1 MSEELQV
8 FNDPYNFQARV
19 PFDHGVNLVKL
30 VRAGDPPPGEIMIL
44 AGAIV
49 GEIGALRRSGFS
61 FTQSDAESAAV
72 EAMTIDGAMES
83 IEQVIMVKDATDPT
97 FDPTPYLPILLKIAL
112 WFLERWAN
120 K

>member
-44 AGAIV
+44 SGAIV

-61 FTQSDAESAAV
+61 FTQSDADNAAIN
-72 EAMTIDGAMES
+72 AMTIEGSLES
-83 IEQVIMVKDATDPT
+83 IEQVSMVKDTTDPA

-112 WFLERWAN
+112 WFLERWAT